1 MPSVL
6 IIDDDPAVLTA
17 LPETLRLWMPDLL
30 IEISG
35 SARLALERI
44 EATEYDAI
52 ISDIRMPDMDGL
64 TLLERIRA
72 LQPHTPTL
80 LVTGYG
86 DQTLATQALR
96 GGAYDYILKPVDR
109 DYLLSSL
116 TRALQLRRLTRQAS
130 DRTRADLPAECGRAS
145 LQALMEIIPCL
156 VIVVDADGRILFFN
170 RAAEKTT
177 GFRREE
183 VSGTSLFQSIF
194 PSLPDGDAKRRLL
207 EETCLDPGFEH
218 PCLTKS
224 GSIGSVQWRCTP
236 IAWDTSARSC
246 FACVGVEMTHWRER
260 EHRIESLILELDQR
274 AHTHG
279 TGVQDS
285 DPSNAALASQT
296 ADLKTMQDVIVE
308 REEKLIA
315 LEKRI
320 AELQQEMQ
328 RLRARRTAP

>member
-30 IEISG
+30 VESSA
-35 SARLALERI
+35 SARLALGRI

-72 LQPHTPTL
+72 LRPQTPTL

-96 GGAYDYILKPVDR
+96 GGAYDYILKPIDR

-116 TRALQLRRLTRQAS
+116 TRALQLRRLTRHAGGE
-130 DRTRADLPAECGRAS
+130 TRAGIPVERGRES
-145 LQALMEIIPCL
+145 LQALMEIIPCVL
-156 VIVVDADGRILFFN
+156 VVVNADGRILFFN
-170 RAAEKTT
+170 RTAEEIT
-177 GFRREE
+177 GFPSEE
-183 VSGTSLFQSIF
+183 ICGTSLFQSLF
-194 PSLPDGDAKRRLL
+194 PSMPAGEAKRKLL
-207 EETCLDPGFEH
+207 DETLAHHPGFEH
-218 PCLTKS
+218 PCMTKR
-224 GSIGSVQWRCTP
+224 GTVRSVQWRCTP
-236 IAWDTSARSC
+236 ISWDTPATSC
-246 FACVGVEMTHWRER
+246 FACVGVDMTDRRER
-260 EHRIESLILELDQR
+260 ELAGKTVDLRIF
-274 AHTHG
+274 
-279 TGVQDS
+279 QDAIG
-285 DPSNAALASQT
+285 DPE
-296 ADLKTMQDVIVE
+296 V
-308 REEKLIA
+308 KLIA

-328 RLRARRTAP
+328 RLRARRTSA